1 MNEYSLTN
9 PENYKKELNTSSKE
23 VINKYKSII
32 IEYLK
37 EINKYFL
44 EKKPNLNLYKFL
56 LIRGLDTINHIFTHI
71 LIYTKNLSIAHIHSQ
86 KAVYYYL
93 EFINQIYQD
102 KNIFLQLT
110 SREAVIYVYKKTIYD
125 IVVKNKYTDSV
136 NFLKILNILKKNI
149 QECANIISENSGNH
163 LSQIEEYFHT
173 NAFKIVL

>member
-110 SREAVIYVYKKTIYD
+110 SREAVI
-125 IVVKNKYTDSV
+125 
-136 NFLKILNILKKNI
+136 
-149 QECANIISENSGNH
+149 
-163 LSQIEEYFHT
+163 
-173 NAFKIVL
+173 